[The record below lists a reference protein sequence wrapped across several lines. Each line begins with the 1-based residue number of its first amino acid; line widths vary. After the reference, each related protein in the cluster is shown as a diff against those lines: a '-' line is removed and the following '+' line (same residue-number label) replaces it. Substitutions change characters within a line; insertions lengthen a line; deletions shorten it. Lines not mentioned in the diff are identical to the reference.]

1 MSHSNNQTKEEILAG
16 EFQRIQWQYY
26 NHIAALQK
34 SQVSQSSCENQPSNQ
49 QSLSFGPSF
58 TQELY
63 ETDFNQLG
71 LPQPLKTQE
80 PVSQSP
86 SQKEG
91 QDPSTIGKKR
101 KAFSYPTIPVKQFKE
116 RKSGKDLA
124 FYKSQISQNKEYE
137 SDSDNSLIFTAEDS
151 EEPEAHFS
159 NKNTFAKEPTV
170 EAPDT
175 KKIIEQ
181 ESLLEQEVVKEL
193 DKVPICNC
201 TPNNTQII
209 NKIVTK
215 ISHKLDKSQ
224 KKQRAISLRTFIAE
238 EWKNF
243 EVSHSQHLELTKTI
257 LARLDL
263 LEKSCKI

>member
-16 EFQRIQWQYY
+16 ELQRIQWQYY
-26 NHIAALQK
+26 NQIAALQK
-34 SQVSQSSCENQPSNQ
+34 VSQSSCENQ

-58 TQELY
+58 TQDLY

-71 LPQPLKTQE
+71 LSEPLKIQE

-124 FYKSQISQNKEYE
+124 FYKSQISQNKDYE
-137 SDSDNSLIFTAEDS
+137 SDSDSSLIFTAEDS
-151 EEPEAHFS
+151 EEPETHLS
-159 NKNTFAKEPTV
+159 NKNTLPEEQPTV

-181 ESLLEQEVVKEL
+181 ESSLEQEVIKEL
-193 DKVPICNC
+193 NKVPICNC

-224 KKQRAISLRTFIAE
+224 KNNALLALEPLSQRSG
-238 EWKNF
+238 K
-243 EVSHSQHLELTKTI
+243 I
-257 LARLDL
+257 L
-263 LEKSCKI
+263 KFPTHNI